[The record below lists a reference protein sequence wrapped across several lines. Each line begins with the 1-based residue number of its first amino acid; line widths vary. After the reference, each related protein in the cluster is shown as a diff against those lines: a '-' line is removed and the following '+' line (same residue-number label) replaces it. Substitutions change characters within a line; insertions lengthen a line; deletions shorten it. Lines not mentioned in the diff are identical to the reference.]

1 GPLHVRWA
9 QRGGRAEPASAAL
22 WKRLDANRDGALS
35 KAELLAAP
43 RALAALDRDDDELVS
58 AAELLGVSSGEMAT
72 PAPGT
77 VGPAHGAA
85 PGGLPWVSLR
95 PGGPA
100 GPLVGALLAAY
111 DRDRDGK
118 LTARELG
125 LDAATFRRLDLD
137 GDGRLDKAEL
147 AAWADSPPD

>member
-1 GPLHVRWA
+1 
-9 QRGGRAEPASAAL
+9 
-22 WKRLDANRDGALS
+22 
-35 KAELLAAP
+35 
-43 RALAALDRDDDELVS
+43 DDDELVS

-111 DRDRDGK
+111 DRDRDRK
-118 LTARELG
+118 LTASELG
-125 LDAATFRRLDLD
+125 LDAATFRGLDRD

-147 AAWADSPPD
+147 AAWADSPPDVSVIVPLGTSTRGPVEALPGAAPGVVVRRERDSVDLIFGDHAVAV